1 MVKGGVL
8 VNRQHKKLKV
18 LKKILCLSIFV
29 FVLGGVHDG
38 EAKGEIESHG
48 VYWSNGSFLARPLKS
63 SENKGM
69 FAGLGTMELE
79 VSYGAIEGQ
88 DKYLGV
94 NGSVS
99 TKSPA
104 VLEKFRSLELNKTY
118 VFSYEYPY
126 PLNPV
131 WNDTHW
137 LITDIKDVEPSDSVP
152 SFAKIEVP
160 KTEGR
165 FGSYSPDGSRNGVLV
180 EVERW
185 GFWSKVCTLTLHLG
199 GMAGGKD
206 PSSVFTNM
214 VIYGEKNCAAAEAL
228 LPFSR
233 EIRVG
238 YSQDFIEIW
247 DGSSRIV
254 HTIDVLDQAEH
265 LKQKEAGANLEEI
278 KRALLED
285 PEFLRKLKMQLDRSN

>member
-1 MVKGGVL
+1 MKTE
-8 VNRQHKKLKV
+8 NIRIEV
-18 LKKILCLSIFV
+18 LKKILCLST
-29 FVLGGVHDG
+29 FVLALGGARDG
-38 EAKGEIESHG
+38 QARGEIKSHG
-48 VYWSNGSFLARPLKS
+48 TYWSNGRFLARPLKS
-63 SENKGM
+63 SEDKGL
-69 FAGLGTMELE
+69 FAGLGTMEFE
-79 VSYGAIEGQ
+79 VSYGAIEGH
-88 DKYLGV
+88 DKYLGL
-94 NGSVS
+94 NFSVS
-99 TKSPA
+99 TKSSA
-104 VLEKFRSLELNKTY
+104 VLEKFRSLDLNKTY

-137 LITDIKDVEPSDSVP
+137 LITDIKDVEPSHSVP
-152 SFAKIEVP
+152 PSMKIEVP

-165 FGSYSPDGSRNGVLV
+165 FGSYSPDGSRSGVLV

-185 GFWSKVCTLTLHLG
+185 GFLSKVCTLTLHLG
-199 GMAGGKD
+199 GMAEGKD
-206 PSSVFTNM
+206 PKKVFTDM

-233 EIRVG
+233 EVRVG

-254 HTIDVLDQAEH
+254 HTIDVLEKAEK
-265 LKQKEAGANLEEI
+265 LRQNANDASLEEI

-285 PEFLRKLKMQLDRSN
+285 PEFLGRLKMQLDRSN

>member
-1 MVKGGVL
+1 MSVFLRVRSWGGARDVKA
-8 VNRQHKKLKV
+8 R
-18 LKKILCLSIFV
+18 
-29 FVLGGVHDG
+29 G
-38 EAKGEIESHG
+38 EVESHG
-48 VYWSNGSFLARPLKS
+48 TYWSNGRFLGRPLKS
-63 SENKGM
+63 SEDKGI
-69 FAGLGTMELE
+69 FPGLGTMELE
-79 VSYGAIEGQ
+79 VSYGAIEGH
-88 DKYLGV
+88 DKYLGL
-94 NGSVS
+94 NFSVS
-99 TKSPA
+99 TKSSA
-104 VLEKFRSLELNKTY
+104 VLEKFRSLDLNKTY

-137 LITDIKDVEPSDSVP
+137 LITDIKDVESSNSVP
-152 SFAKIEVP
+152 SFMKIEVP

-185 GFWSKVCTLTLHLG
+185 GFLSKVCTLTLHLG
-199 GMAGGKD
+199 GMAGGQD
-206 PSSVFTNM
+206 PSSVFTDM

-233 EIRVG
+233 EVRVG

-247 DGSSRIV
+247 EGSTRIV
-254 HTIDVLDQAEH
+254 HTIDVLEQAEQ
-265 LKQKEAGANLEEI
+265 LKQNAIGASASVEEI

-285 PEFLRKLKMQLDRSN
+285 PEFLRNLKKQLDRSE